1 MLICAV
7 DCLCTVGVFG
17 YMQDYIVRHLQRER
31 DEIEENERLILRYRE
46 DTEKMRNEI
55 EQLKT
60 RFY

>member
-1 MLICAV
+1 MEMMECFAV
-7 DCLCTVGVFG
+7 FD

-31 DEIEENERLILRYRE
+31 DEIEENERLILKYRE

-60 RFY
+60 RLY